1 MIGITDKTIE
11 GKRIPESNIGTV
23 GHVEHGKSS
32 LVRALSGKWT
42 GVHSEEQKR
51 GLTIRLGYA
60 DVTLY
65 KCSQCDAPE
74 CYSTSSKCLK
84 HGDSEALRTISLID
98 SPGHESLMA
107 TVLAGASLMDGAL
120 FIIAANEACP
130 QPQTREHLMALN
142 MTGVDKIIVLQNKID
157 LVDEA
162 QVRTNYQQ
170 IKDFVAGS
178 VADNKPVIPISAQQ
192 KINIDVLIQTMEKE
206 MPTPKRDAS
215 KPPKMLLLRS
225 FDVNKPGYAP
235 SQLSGGVLG
244 GSLIQGE
251 FKIGDEIEIRPG
263 IMLHKENK
271 TFWQPLITKIA
282 GLQKA
287 STNIETAGPGGLLGL
302 MTELDPSLTKSD
314 SLAGSVVGHPGK
326 LPDTLGKM
334 TVDVKLLERV
344 VGARED
350 LKVESVK
357 SNETLMLTIGTSRT
371 VGVVKSARKDACDI
385 DLKIPV
391 CAERGNRI
399 AISRQVGGRWR
410 LIGSGTIL

>member
-1 MIGITDKTIE
+1 MD
-11 GKRIPESNIGTV
+11 GKKIPESNIGTV

-65 KCSQCDAPE
+65 KCSQCDEPE
-74 CYSTSSKCLK
+74 CYSTSPKCLK
-84 HGDSEALRTISLID
+84 HGDNEALRTVSLID

-162 QVRTNYQQ
+162 KVIENYQQ
-170 IKDFVAGS
+170 IKSFFAGS
-178 VADNKPVIPISAQQ
+178 VADNKPIIPISAQQ
-192 KINIDVLIQTMEKE
+192 KINLDVLIQIMEKE

-235 SQLSGGVLG
+235 NQLNGGVLG

-251 FKIGDEIEIRPG
+251 FAIGDEIEIRPG
-263 IMLHKENK
+263 IMVHKENK

-287 STNIETAGPGGLLGL
+287 STNLERAGPGGLLGL

-314 SLAGSVVGHPGK
+314 SLAGSVVGRPDK
-326 LPDTLGKM
+326 LPDVLGKIS
-334 TVDVKLLERV
+334 VDVKLLERV
-344 VGARED
+344 VGAREE
-350 LKVESVK
+350 LNVEKIK
-357 SNETLMLTIGTSRT
+357 SNETLMLTVGTSRT
-371 VGVVKSARKDACDI
+371 VGVVKSAREDVCDI

-391 CAERGNRI
+391 CAERGNRV

-410 LIGSGTIL
+410 LIGSGVIL